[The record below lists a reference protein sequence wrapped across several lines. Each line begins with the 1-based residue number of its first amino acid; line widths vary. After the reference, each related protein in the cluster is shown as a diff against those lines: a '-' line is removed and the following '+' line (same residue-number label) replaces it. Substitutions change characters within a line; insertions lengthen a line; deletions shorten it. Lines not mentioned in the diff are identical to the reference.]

1 MIINNLPQKIAVFP
15 LSDAVFFPKTI
26 LPLNIFEKRYIQL
39 VQDCLKDKRLFGMIQ
54 PKIKKKTEPEI
65 YKVGCLG
72 KIVNFNETGDGRFI
86 INLSGII
93 RFRVI
98 KEINSEKLYRQFM
111 VDYSD
116 FSDDLKINKIKQH
129 DENKKKILNKIKIF
143 FKKKN
148 YFIDVNNLEKLNFD
162 QLISTICMISPFSV
176 EEKQKLIETTSTKE
190 KIEIFENIINFGLIE
205 NIQNRT
211 IQ

>member
-26 LPLNIFEKRYIQL
+26 LQLNIFEKRYIQL

-143 FKKKN
+143 F
-148 YFIDVNNLEKLNFD
+148 
-162 QLISTICMISPFSV
+162 
-176 EEKQKLIETTSTKE
+176 
-190 KIEIFENIINFGLIE
+190 
-205 NIQNRT
+205 
-211 IQ
+211 